1 MEVND
6 LICVGKPIKVP
17 FWIYSS
23 WEVTTLNVFM
33 LRNRFTFFLPVS
45 FIKHPALTLRLEMGN
60 WKHCT
65 NVATLSWN
73 VFFDVRI

>member
-33 LRNRFTFFLPVS
+33 MT
-45 FIKHPALTLRLEMGN
+45 
-60 WKHCT
+60 
-65 NVATLSWN
+65 
-73 VFFDVRI
+73 